1 MNTVFSSIRIGR
13 YAPDLIM
20 DAHVHD
26 EVSFSLVLA
35 GGYEETIRGRSE
47 THVAGTLLV
56 CPSDEPHA
64 QRFGRGGLY
73 KLVFDPTPE
82 TVARVEDM
90 TRLADAPILRS
101 LAVADVGR
109 RILSELQR
117 DDTFSPLVIEGLSLE
132 LIGQFAR
139 GHATGAGSAPRYLK
153 AAMEYMREAETASL
167 RLADVA
173 LAVGCDPAKL
183 STTFQHHLGCTLG
196 EYQRR
201 MRVERAAALLA
212 TGRLPI
218 SEIALMCGFSDQ
230 PHLNRAFKAQIGTS
244 PAAYRRSQS

>member
-1 MNTVFSSIRIGR
+1 
-13 YAPDLIM
+13 M
-20 DAHVHD
+20 DTHVHD

-35 GGYEETIRGRSE
+35 GSYEETIRGRSE
-47 THVAGTLLV
+47 SHVAGTLLV
-56 CPSDEPHA
+56 CPNDEPHG
-64 QRFGRGGLY
+64 QRFGRAGLY

-82 TVARVEDM
+82 TIGRVDDM
-90 TRLADAPILRS
+90 TRLANAPILRS

-132 LIGQFAR
+132 LIGHFAR
-139 GHATGAGSAPRYLK
+139 GHAAGGGAAPRYLK
-153 AAMEYMREAETASL
+153 AAMDYMRDTDTASL

-173 LAVGCDPAKL
+173 LAVGCDATKL
-183 STTFQHHLGCTLG
+183 SDTFRRHVGCTLG

-201 MRVERAAALLA
+201 MRIERAAVLLA

-230 PHLNRAFKAQIGTS
+230 PHLSRAFKAQIGTS